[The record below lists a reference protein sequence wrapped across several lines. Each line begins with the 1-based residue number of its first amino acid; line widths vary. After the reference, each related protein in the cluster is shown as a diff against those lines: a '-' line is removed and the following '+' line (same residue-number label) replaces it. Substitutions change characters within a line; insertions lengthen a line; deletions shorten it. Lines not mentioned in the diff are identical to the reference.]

1 MPVTP
6 GRAVAGRPEGCG
18 AHVGVRLGPDRVP
31 HLCREVGRAVV
42 WGYADFAARPRYARF
57 PGAKRVVPGDRR
69 EE

>member
-1 MPVTP
+1 M
-6 GRAVAGRPEGCG
+6 
-18 AHVGVRLGPDRVP
+18 RLGPDRVP